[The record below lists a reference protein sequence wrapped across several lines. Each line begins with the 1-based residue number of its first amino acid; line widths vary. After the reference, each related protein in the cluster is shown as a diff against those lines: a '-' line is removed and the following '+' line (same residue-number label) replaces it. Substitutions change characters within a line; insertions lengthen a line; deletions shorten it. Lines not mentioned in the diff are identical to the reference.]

1 MYIVWGQGWGSRAIL
16 GPSRRKGTSGE
27 TEATMGRRKLV
38 ERVRF
43 VFVLAALVAIVGS
56 AGCGDVIDW
65 VSGNSPPKKK
75 DVAVKGNGAKPKTV
89 VVNKGMSKKEEKN
102 LNGRLDE
109 LEKEVEAQNKQDSK
123 NKPDDSR
130 TGQPN
135 QQVEDQ
141 VRAAAEA
148 YYQAAAARD
157 WGYTYEH

>member
-1 MYIVWGQGWGSRAIL
+1 
-16 GPSRRKGTSGE
+16 
-27 TEATMGRRKLV
+27 MGRRKLV

-75 DVAVKGNGAKPKTV
+75 DVAGKGNDAKPKTV